1 MKNIII
7 IKYFLLSAL
16 FYACDSPNKGLSE
29 SFLLTDSSDNNIIVP
44 QAFTNANDKGFTF
57 HADTIY
63 LNNINYCGWVYKLNE
78 HMDTIFL
85 GGYFNG
91 IEEGVQKKWYANKQ
105 IAELRLFH
113 LGKKIGKHIGFWENG
128 NPKFEFYF
136 SNGEHQGIAKEW
148 YKNDAVM
155 NHSVAEWIS
164 WLSGAKI
171 LKALATGYNPAFV
184 LTNIP
189 RDLGLIWLSTNEYSA
204 HLPLVPFQMLKDMA
218 TVFSDVIMNK
228 GRVKDFIKEGGSF
241 GFLTHYGKMGGETFK
256 IGGFEGITDNLS

>member
-1 MKNIII
+1 M
-7 IKYFLLSAL
+7 
-16 FYACDSPNKGLSE
+16 FYACDSPNKEFSE
-29 SFLLTDSSDNNIIVP
+29 SFPLTDSSDNNIIVP

-63 LNNINYCGWVYKLNE
+63 LNNTNYSGWVYKLNE

-148 YKNDAVM
+148 YKNGKPYRSFHYE
-155 NHSVAEWIS
+155 N
-164 WLSGAKI
+164 
-171 LKALATGYNPAFV
+171 GYEEGSQKMWWENGTIRANYV
-184 LTNIP
+184 VKKG
-189 RDLGLIWLSTNEYSA
+189 RRYGLIG
-204 HLPLVPFQMLKDMA
+204 LKLC
-218 TVFSDVIMNK
+218 MNQ
-228 GRVKDFIKEGGSF
+228 
-241 GFLTHYGKMGGETFK
+241 
-256 IGGFEGITDNLS
+256 TDSLKK